1 MQQDEI
7 VWSIISRQFCSYM
20 VKTQTQNFCRNEYSL
35 TGLCSRKACPI
46 ANSQY
51 ATIREENG
59 IIYLYMKTAERNAFP
74 AKHWEKVKL
83 SRNFEK
89 AVHQI
94 NENLLYWDRFVRLKC
109 KQRFT
114 KITQYLIR
122 MRKLKLRRQKMLVPL
137 STKVERRDRRREE
150 KALVA
155 AKIDNAIEK
164 ELMERLRKGAYEDIY
179 NFPQTAFNKAME
191 AEEIEDEEE
200 AESELEEEVEKE
212 MEIDEELQKELDMDG
227 EFVEGDSEDDDDDD
241 DEGDNE
247 EEEDIEDEESDAESE
262 SGVRERVE
270 VGSDFESSEDEDIED
285 ITPKV
290 TPRLPKK
297 AKPSAHDSEPSS
309 SSTGT
314 KKKPKKLRKPHLEI
328 EYEVETAPA
337 RHRLHK

>member
-7 VWSIISRQFCSYM
+7 VWSIISRQFCSYL

-35 TGLCSRKACPI
+35 TGLCSRKSCPI

-74 AKHWEKVKL
+74 SKHWEKVKL
-83 SRNFEK
+83 SRNFDK
-89 AVHQI
+89 AIYQI

-137 STKVERRDRRREE
+137 ATKIERRERRREE

-164 ELMERLRKGAYEDIY
+164 ELMERLKKGTYEDIY

-191 AEEIEDEEE
+191 AEEVETEEDE
-200 AESELEEEVEKE
+200 AESEAEQELEKE
-212 MEIDEELQKELDMDG
+212 MEIDDEVQRELEMDE
-227 EFVEGDSEDDDDDD
+227 EFVEGDSGDDDD
-241 DEGDNE
+241 DEDEEEGG
-247 EEEDIEDEESDAESE
+247 EEEDDESDAESE
-262 SGVRERVE
+262 SGMKERVE
-270 VGSDFESSEDEDIED
+270 VGSDFESSDEDGEDIED
-285 ITPKV
+285 IAPKV
-290 TPRLPKK
+290 TPRLPPKK
-297 AKPSAHDSEPSS
+297 KTKKPADAEAATGSS
-309 SSTGT
+309 

-337 RHRLHK
+337 RSRLHQ

>member
-7 VWSIISRQFCSYM
+7 VWSIISRQFCSYQ

-35 TGLCSRKACPI
+35 TGLCSRKACPL

-59 IIYLYMKTAERNAFP
+59 IIYLYMRTAERNAFP
-74 AKHWEKVKL
+74 SKHWEKVKL
-83 SRNFEK
+83 SRNFDK
-89 AVHQI
+89 AIYQI
-94 NENLLYWDRFVRLKC
+94 NENLLYWDRFIRLKC

-137 STKVERRDRRREE
+137 ATKIERRERRREE

-155 AKIDNAIEK
+155 AKIDTAIEK
-164 ELMERLRKGAYEDIY
+164 ELMDRLKKGTYEDIY
-179 NFPQTAFNKAME
+179 NFSQTAFNKALE

-200 AESELEEEVEKE
+200 EAESEAEQELEKE
-212 MEIDEELQKELDMDG
+212 MEIDDEVQRELDMDD
-227 EFVEGDSEDDDDDD
+227 EFVEGDSDD
-241 DEGDNE
+241 DED
-247 EEEDIEDEESDAESE
+247 EDEEDGENIADQSDAESD
-262 SGVRERVE
+262 SGAKERVE

-285 ITPKV
+285 IAPKF

-297 AKPSAHDSEPSS
+297 SKKTDENPSATSS
-309 SSTGT
+309 
-314 KKKPKKLRKPHLEI
+314 KKKSKKLRKPHLEI
-328 EYEVETAPA
+328 EYEVETEPA
-337 RHRLHK
+337 RSRLHQ

>member
-59 IIYLYMKTAERNAFP
+59 IVYLYMKTAERNAFP
-74 AKHWEKVKL
+74 SKHWEKVKL

-89 AVHQI
+89 AVYQI

-164 ELMERLRKGAYEDIY
+164 ELMERLKKGTYEDIY
-179 NFPQTAFNKAME
+179 NFPQTAFNKALE
-191 AEEIEDEEE
+191 AEEVEDEEDE
-200 AESELEEEVEKE
+200 AESEMEEELEKE
-212 MEIDEELQKELDMDG
+212 MEIDNEVQKELDMDD
-227 EFVEGDSEDDDDDD
+227 EFVEGDSEDDDEEEKGD
-241 DEGDNE
+241 DEDLTDG
-247 EEEDIEDEESDAESE
+247 EESDAESV
-262 SGVRERVE
+262 SGVKERVE
-270 VGSDFESSEDEDIED
+270 VDSDFESSDDEDIED
-285 ITPKV
+285 IAPKV

-297 AKPSAHDSEPSS
+297 TKAATTADGAKASKAVS
-309 SSTGT
+309 T
-314 KKKPKKLRKPHLEI
+314 KKKPKILRKPHLEI

>member
-7 VWSIISRQFCSYM
+7 VWSIISRQFCSYQ

-35 TGLCSRKACPI
+35 TGLCSRKACPL

-83 SRNFEK
+83 SRNFDK
-89 AVHQI
+89 AIYQI
-94 NENLLYWDRFVRLKC
+94 NENLLYWDRFIRLKC

-137 STKVERRDRRREE
+137 ATKIERRERRREE

-164 ELMERLRKGAYEDIY
+164 ELMERLKKGTYEDIY
-179 NFPQTAFNKAME
+179 NFSQTAFNKALE
-191 AEEIEDEEE
+191 AEEVEDEEEE
-200 AESELEEEVEKE
+200 AESEAEEELEKE
-212 MEIDEELQKELDMDG
+212 MEIDNEVQRELEMDE
-227 EFVEGDSEDDDDDD
+227 EFVEGDSDD
-241 DEGDNE
+241 DEDEDNE
-247 EEEDIEDEESDAESE
+247 DGENLEDESDAESE
-262 SGVRERVE
+262 SGVKERVE
-270 VGSDFESSEDEDIED
+270 VGSDFESSDEDIED
-285 ITPKV
+285 IAPKF

-297 AKPSAHDSEPSS
+297 TKKTDEKSSASS
-309 SSTGT
+309 SS

-328 EYEVETAPA
+328 EYEVETEPA
-337 RHRLHK
+337 RNRLHQ